1 MKNLF
6 ERLRNVGT
14 IITLASLVVLLLSL
28 TGVIEV
34 DSEKVMNIVYALC
47 SIGVLLGVLNNPETS
62 GIDLP
67 GINYP
72 IYKQPNLGV
81 DETVQAK
88 ESLKKEQ
95 GINQ

>member
-28 TGVIEV
+28 TGVVAV
-34 DSEKVMNIVYALC
+34 DSEKVMNIVYVVC
-47 SIGVLLGVLNNPETS
+47 SIGVVLGVLNNPETS

-67 GINYP
+67 GVNYP
-72 IYKQPNLGV
+72 VYNKPQLGV
-81 DETVQAK
+81 DEEAKAK
-88 ESLKKEQ
+88 ESLKKEK
-95 GINQ
+95 GIE